1 MEKSKAMPVII
12 GGMVFD
18 IHATASV
25 PSTAKSTTPGKIQ
38 FMLGGVARNIAE
50 CLLKL
55 GTKSFM
61 ISALGG
67 DLTGDLLLEQWRSS
81 GLLTEGELLGI
92 RRSPN
97 ITTASVCN
105 MFDINGDLMAGVASV
120 ESIERYVT
128 PQWIQQFK
136 SSVHSAPLLMV
147 DANLSPE
154 ALEASCRMSADLDV
168 PVWFEPVS
176 VTKSK
181 RVAGIAKYIT
191 FASPNE
197 HELIAMANSLSN
209 DNRFRPIQKD
219 QDKTKN
225 SIESIFKELKP
236 AILLLLKKGIKYV
249 LVTLGPDGAFLCSR
263 GGPSDL
269 KQCLNGSKK
278 MDGKRELFDMV
289 NSKCPA
295 NQYLYSTPNRGGF
308 RLSVVHFPALPAT
321 VGRVSGAGDCLVGGS
336 VASLCSGLNVMQSVA
351 VGVAAA
357 KAAIEA
363 DTNVPRIYNLSA
375 VAGTT

>member
-67 DLTGDLLLEQWRSS
+67 DLTGDLLLGTMEIFWVYDEARISQ
-81 GLLTEGELLGI
+81 LLQYATC
-92 RRSPN
+92 S
-97 ITTASVCN
+97 T
-105 MFDINGDLMAGVASV
+105 INGDLTAGVASV

-136 SSVHSAPLLMV
+136 SVVHSAPLLMV

-154 ALEASCRMSADLDV
+154 ALEASCRL
-168 PVWFEPVS
+168 WFEPVS

-209 DNRFRPIQKD
+209 DIDFAQSKGSRQN
-219 QDKTKN
+219 
-225 SIESIFKELKP
+225 KEFHR
-236 AILLLLKKGIKYV
+236 KGIKYV

-278 MDGKRELFDMV
+278 MDGKRELFDMRRL
-289 NSKCPA
+289 S
-295 NQYLYSTPNRGGF
+295 
-308 RLSVVHFPALPAT
+308 LSVVHFPALPAT

-363 DTNVPRIYNLSA
+363 DTNVASHL
-375 VAGTT
+375 